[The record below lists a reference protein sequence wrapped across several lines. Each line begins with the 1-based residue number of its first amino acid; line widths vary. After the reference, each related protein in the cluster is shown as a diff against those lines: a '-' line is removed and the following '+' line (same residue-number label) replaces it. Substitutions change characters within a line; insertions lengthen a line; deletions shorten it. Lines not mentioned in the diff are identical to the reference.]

1 MRLIV
6 LEVIVLL
13 EIFVFFDQAHLNLM
27 QGVELDLPQNLTRVR
42 VDLDHA
48 HVVLHA
54 GPDVP
59 FHELQLSYAT
69 LLIIF
74 RVMDIELAYFL
85 MGFSIDAS
93 YGLRAIGDVVD
104 VLSWVKSNA
113 SAS

>member
-1 MRLIV
+1 MRHIV
-6 LEVIVLL
+6 LEVVVKL
-13 EIFVFFDQAHLNLM
+13 EIFVFFDQVHLNLM
-27 QGVELDLPQNLTRVR
+27 QGMELDLPQNLTRVR

-85 MGFSIDAS
+85 EGLSIDAS
-93 YGLRAIGDVVD
+93 YSLRAIGDVED
-104 VLSWVKSNA
+104 VLIRVKGNA